1 MRQEIVLGNSI
12 AIRPAGPADA
22 SKLAA
27 LGAATFVETFGHLY
41 KDEDLAA
48 FLKESHSAEAYEE
61 LLADDAWRIWIA
73 ETAEGQ
79 AVGFAV
85 AGPCSLPVP
94 DRPENSGELSRLYI
108 LKSHQG
114 GGLGTRMI
122 EPILK
127 YLRARFENIYLSVY
141 SENYGAQK
149 LYQRYG
155 FEKIADYFF
164 MVGDHADPEWI
175 MQLKR

>member
-1 MRQEIVLGNSI
+1 MTDDT
-12 AIRPAGPADA
+12 ADIRLARPADA
-22 SKLAA
+22 GTLAE

-41 KDEDLAA
+41 KEQDLQA
-48 FLKESHSAEAYEE
+48 FLDESHSAEAYED

-73 ETAEGQ
+73 ESAPGE

-85 AGPCSLPVP
+85 AGPCGLPVP
-94 DRPENSGELSRLYI
+94 DMPENSGELSRLYI

-114 GGLGTRMI
+114 GGLGTRML
-122 EPILK
+122 EPMLK
-127 YLRARFENIYLSVY
+127 YLRARFEHIYLSVY